1 LNDLRQASKARSA
14 YRASVLRSVPCAT
27 LVTASRHDR
36 GVAFAHA
43 EDFVRTIPR
52 VRLVDT
58 GAHSHLFWLGPA
70 RHAMLAAISD
80 FMAE

>member
-1 LNDLRQASKARSA
+1 
-14 YRASVLRSVPCAT
+14 
-27 LVTASRHDR
+27 
-36 GVAFAHA
+36 
-43 EDFVRTIPR
+43 VRTIPR

-70 RHAMLAAISD
+70 RHAILAAISD